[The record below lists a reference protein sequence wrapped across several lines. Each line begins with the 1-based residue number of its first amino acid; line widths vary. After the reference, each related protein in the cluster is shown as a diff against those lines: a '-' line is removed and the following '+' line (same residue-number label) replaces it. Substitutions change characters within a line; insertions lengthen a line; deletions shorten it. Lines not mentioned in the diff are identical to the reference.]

1 MSKASRLFVYL
12 CLPCL
17 ALCLALTAL
26 AGNAHN
32 FGGDVKILKV
42 TEEPDNNV
50 KVRLSL
56 HIINNSGADVKDA
69 TVTLRSSLVNRPQ
82 EMPLEWEKAETPIK
96 IDILHF
102 NERKIVKPID
112 ATFTLP
118 AAEYQRWQKN
128 AVPNLMIA
136 YTDESG
142 TAHYEKIDI
151 APAP

>member
-32 FGGDVKILKV
+32 FGGDVRILKV

-56 HIINNSGADVKDA
+56 HIVNNSGADVKDA
-69 TVTLRSSLVNRPQ
+69 SVTLVSSLVNHPQ
-82 EMPLEWEKAETPIK
+82 EMPLAWEKAETPIK

-102 NERKIVKPID
+102 NERKIVKPIQ

-118 AAEYQRWQKN
+118 TNEYQRWQKN

-136 YTDESG
+136 YTDDSG
-142 TAHYEKIDI
+142 KARYEKIDI

>member
-56 HIINNSGADVKDA
+56 HIINNSGADVNAQK
-69 TVTLRSSLVNRPQ
+69 
-82 EMPLEWEKAETPIK
+82 
-96 IDILHF
+96 
-102 NERKIVKPID
+102 
-112 ATFTLP
+112 LP
-118 AAEYQRWQKN
+118 GESPPGNAAR
-128 AVPNLMIA
+128 VG
-136 YTDESG
+136 ESG
-142 TAHYEKIDI
+142 NPDQD
-151 APAP
+151 